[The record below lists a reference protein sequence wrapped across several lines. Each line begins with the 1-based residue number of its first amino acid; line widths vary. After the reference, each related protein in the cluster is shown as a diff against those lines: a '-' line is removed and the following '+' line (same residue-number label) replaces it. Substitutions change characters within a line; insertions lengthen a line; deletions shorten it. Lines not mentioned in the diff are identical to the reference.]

1 MPSQL
6 PHTLREYLQQKD
18 QNLAGI
24 ANNLWRISRPIHERQ
39 NRPDSNENGLVHVQA
54 VEDNIWRL
62 LQTTTLLNK
71 ANNLG
76 DFMLFELFLLSVA
89 ACCHDFDKALK
100 SALPQGFKHGKGSGD
115 FVEKNM
121 NILGLT
127 RPQANAISSVISI
140 HNLNPDEFQK
150 ELRLLNT
157 NQASH
162 VGSYSLQRLAVLL
175 KAADILHCDNS
186 RIPCLGIEPD
196 KLKGLDRKKHLC
208 RYCTDGWGHDGTRIV
223 IQASPRTEEEI
234 EAVSESL
241 GYMKHSEW
249 PAVSG
254 GLERYNFPYQLE
266 MEQDVTMQ
274 GCSIKQDEKEL
285 LNRYL
290 KDVIAATYRIDIQG
304 IYSMSGAGHK
314 SIYFPIEQHYTP
326 LKTMS
331 NPARLEKAVGLIK
344 ENVRRKDVRSAER
357 VPLTDLLSSCRRLLI
372 IGEPGGGKTTF
383 LRLIACVLAKDAL
396 EQGEPARKLHLGLSL
411 DEPVPI
417 PIFIRLS
424 ALAGTLKKGCPAV
437 NGAGAWRVLLQT
449 MEELFGK
456 ENSALLQI
464 LLDNG
469 NCAVLLDGLD
479 EEPDQNIRKQMKDV
493 TNAVLHHWE
502 DNLFVLSSRPFG
514 YHAVAALEEMAT
526 AHIDSF
532 GRDEI
537 LEFLNQWAYA
547 LFPDEEKRNREAY
560 LPELESAVLNMPRI
574 RRMAKNPVMLT
585 CLCVVHW
592 NERKLPEGKADLL
605 AAVLRWLLN
614 AKEEKRRQRGYSNT
628 FAEECFK
635 ALAWAMTSHKDG
647 KQVRADLTWAAEQL
661 AVPFLDELG
670 VQHERLRKKGI
681 LFLEAEML
689 DSGIIEQ
696 AGSGDIRFW
705 HYTFQEHYAARV
717 LAELSDANGPDG
729 WWQAIKPHLDDHQ
742 WDEVFDHFAGCL
754 AWIGRRRPNLL
765 VERVLGTTANGILT
779 SLARAVGV
787 LGRILRILTV
797 YDYQPPERLG
807 WQEARDRVM
816 DIFTLDGASR
826 VSVEQRIAVAEA
838 LGQAGDPRIDPLAP
852 EMLPV
857 PGMEGVLLGRYP
869 VTVAEYHCFIENN
882 GYRDRQYWEE
892 DGWGVKEK
900 KRWTVPEY
908 WVEQI
913 EHQNRPVTGV
923 SWYEA
928 GAYCNWLTAR
938 TNLSYRLPRVK
949 EWEKAATNTKG
960 EYPWGNAKP
969 NPELLNFNG
978 NVDVPTPVGIYQ
990 AGAAPGRHLD
1000 MSGNVWEW
1008 NWDLYQEGG
1017 SVRVLRGGSWLDDAR
1032 YCRSAIRNGR
1042 SPGNRDIILGFR
1054 LSRSV

>member
-6 PHTLREYLQQKD
+6 AHTLREYLQQKD
-18 QNLAGI
+18 QDLAEI

-39 NRPDSNENGLVHVQA
+39 NRPDSNENGFVHIQA

-76 DFMLFELFLLSVA
+76 DFMPFELFLFSCA
-89 ACCHDFDKALK
+89 ACCHDFDKALEN
-100 SALPQGFKHGKGSGD
+100 ALPEGFKHGEGSGD
-115 FVEKNM
+115 FVGKNKDT
-121 NILGLT
+121 LGLT

-140 HNLNPDEFQK
+140 HDLNLDKFQK
-150 ELRLLNT
+150 ELSLLNT
-157 NQASH
+157 NQASPI
-162 VGSYSLQRLAVLL
+162 GSYNLQRLAVLL

-186 RIPCLGIEPD
+186 RIPSLGIEPN
-196 KLKGLDRKKHLC
+196 KLEGLDRKKHLC
-208 RYCTDGWGHDGTRIV
+208 RYCTDGWCPNGTRIV

-234 EAVSESL
+234 EAVSECL
-241 GYMKHSEW
+241 GYMKNSEW

-266 MEQDVTMQ
+266 MEPDVTLQ
-274 GCSIKQDEKEL
+274 GCSLKQNEKEL

-331 NPARLEKAVGLIK
+331 NLSRLEEAVGMIR
-344 ENVRRKDVRSAER
+344 EDMRSAER
-357 VPLTDLLSSCRRLLI
+357 VLLTDLLSSCKRLLI

-396 EQGEPARKLHLGLSL
+396 EQGEPVRKLHLGLSL
-411 DEPVPI
+411 DGPVPI
-417 PIFIRLS
+417 PILIRLS

-456 ENSALLQI
+456 ENSLLLKK
-464 LLDNG
+464 LLDKG
-469 NCAVLLDGLD
+469 GCILLLDGLD

-514 YHAVAALEEMAT
+514 YHAVAALEKMAT

-532 GRDEI
+532 KREEI
-537 LEFLNQWAYA
+537 LEFLNRWANA

-614 AKEEKRRQRGYSNT
+614 AKEEKRRQRGYSST

-670 VQHERLRKKGI
+670 VKHDRLRKKGI

-689 DSGIIEQ
+689 DSGIVEQ
-696 AGSGDIRFW
+696 AGSGDLLFW
-705 HYTFQEHYAARV
+705 HYTFQEHYTARV
-717 LAELSDANGPDG
+717 LAELSDADGPDG

-742 WDEVFDHFAGCL
+742 WDEVLDHFAGCL
-754 AWIGRRRPNLL
+754 AWTGRRQLNLL
-765 VERVLGTTANGILT
+765 VDRVLGTADGSLT
-779 SLARAVGV
+779 SLAGVVGM
-787 LGRILRILTV
+787 LGRILRILAV
-797 YDYQPPERLG
+797 YDYQPPARLRWG
-807 WQEARDRVM
+807 EARDRVM
-816 DIFTLDGASR
+816 DIFILEGASQVPIDR
-826 VSVEQRIAVAEA
+826 RIAAAET
-838 LGQAGDPRIDPLAP
+838 LGQTGDPRIDSLAP

-869 VTVAEYHCFIENN
+869 VTVAEYNCFIENN
-882 GYRDRQYWEE
+882 GYRNRQYWKKEW
-892 DGWGVKEK
+892 WGVKEE
-900 KRWTVPEY
+900 RCLAEPED
-908 WVEQI
+908 WDEQI
-913 EHQNRPVTGV
+913 EYQNRPVTGV

-928 GAYCNWLTAR
+928 AAYCNWLTAR
-938 TNLSYRLPRVK
+938 TNFFYRLPREK
-949 EWEKAATNTKG
+949 EWEKAATNPNG
-960 EYPWGNAKP
+960 EYPWGDDEP
-969 NPELLNFNG
+969 NPDLLNFDK
-978 NVDVPTPVGIYQ
+978 NVGVPTPVGIYP
-990 AGAAPGRHLD
+990 AGAASGGHLD
-1000 MSGNVWEW
+1000 MAGNVWEW
-1008 NWDLYQEGG
+1008 NWDLYGEGG
-1017 SVRVLRGGSWLDDAR
+1017 CVEVSRGGGWGGDAHN
-1032 YCRSAIRNGR
+1032 CRSA
-1042 SPGNRDIILGFR
+1042 SRDYVPPDYRIDRLGFR
-1054 LSRSV
+1054 LSRFFSSDP

>member
-1 MPSQL
+1 MPNEL
-6 PHTLREYLQQKD
+6 PHTLREYLQHND
-18 QNLAGI
+18 QDFAGI

-39 NRPDSNENGLVHVQA
+39 NRPDSNENGPVHVLA

-62 LQTTTLLNK
+62 LQTTTHLNK

-76 DFMLFELFLLSVA
+76 DFMPFELFLLSGA

-100 SALPQGFKHGKGSGD
+100 SALPKWFEHGRGSGD
-115 FVEKNM
+115 FIIKNM
-121 NILGLT
+121 DTLGLT
-127 RPQANAISSVISI
+127 RPQANAISNVISI
-140 HNLNPDEFQK
+140 HNLNPDEFK
-150 ELRLLNT
+150 EEVSQLRT
-157 NQASH
+157 NQASP
-162 VGSYSLQRLAVLL
+162 VGSYNLKRLAVLL

-186 RIPCLGIEPD
+186 RILSIGID
-196 KLKGLDRKKHLC
+196 SNKLNGLDRKKHLC
-208 RYCTDGWGHDGTRIV
+208 RHCTDGWIPDGTRIL
-223 IQASPRTEEEI
+223 IQASPRADEEV
-234 EAVSESL
+234 EAVRECL
-241 GYMKHSEW
+241 GYMKNSEW
-249 PAVSG
+249 PAVSD
-254 GLERYNFPYQLE
+254 GLERYNFPYQLK

-274 GCSIKQDEKEL
+274 GCGLKQDEKDL
-285 LNRYL
+285 LSRYL

-331 NPARLEKAVGLIK
+331 NPARL
-344 ENVRRKDVRSAER
+344 DVRSAKR
-357 VPLTDLLSSCRRLLI
+357 VPLTDLLSSYRRLLI

-383 LRLIACVLAKDAL
+383 LRLIACVLAKDVL
-396 EQGEPARKLHLGLSL
+396 KQGEPARKLHLGLSL

-417 PIFIRLS
+417 PILIRLS

-456 ENSALLQI
+456 ENSSLLKK
-464 LLDNG
+464 LLDKG
-469 NCAVLLDGLD
+469 GCTVLLDGLD
-479 EEPDQNIRKQMKDV
+479 EEPDQNIRKQMVDV

-514 YHAVAALEEMAT
+514 YHAVAALEEMVT

-532 GRDEI
+532 GREEI

-547 LFPDEEKRNREAY
+547 LFPDEEERNREAY
-560 LPELESAVLNMPRI
+560 VPELESAVLNMPRI

-605 AAVLRWLLN
+605 SAVLRWLLN

-635 ALAWAMTSHKDG
+635 ALAWAMTNHKDG

-670 VQHERLRKKGI
+670 VQQDRLRKKGI

-689 DSGIIEQ
+689 DSGIVEQ

-705 HYTFQEHYAARV
+705 HYTFQEHYTARV
-717 LAELSDANGPDG
+717 LAELSDADGPDG
-729 WWQAIKPHLDDHQ
+729 WWHAVKPHLDDHQ
-742 WDEVFDHFAGCL
+742 WDEVLDHFAGCL
-754 AWIGRRRPNLL
+754 AWIGRRRLNLL
-765 VERVLGTTANGILT
+765 VDRVLGTAHGSLT
-779 SLARAVGV
+779 FLARAVGV

-807 WQEARDRVM
+807 WEEARDWVM
-816 DIFTLDGASR
+816 DIFTLEGASR
-826 VSVEQRIAVAEA
+826 VLVEQRIAAAEA
-838 LGQAGDPRIDPLAP
+838 LGQAGDPRTDPLAP

-857 PGMEGVLLGRYP
+857 PGMEGVLICMYP
-869 VTVAEYHCFIENN
+869 VTVAEYNCFIENN
-882 GYRDRQYWEE
+882 GYRDRQYWKQ
-892 DGWGVKEK
+892 GWRVKEK
-900 KRWTVPEY
+900 RGWAEPRD
-908 WVEQI
+908 WDEQI

-938 TNLSYRLPRVK
+938 NNLSYRLPREK
-949 EWEKAATNTKG
+949 EWTKAATNPNG
-960 EYPWGNAKP
+960 EYPWGDAEP
-969 NPELLNFNG
+969 NPELLNFDE
-978 NVDVPTPVGIYQ
+978 NVGVPTPVGIYP
-990 AGAAPGRHLD
+990 AGAAPGGHLD

-1008 NWDLYQEGG
+1008 NRDLYKEGG
-1017 SVRVLRGGSWLDDAR
+1017 SVRVIRGGSWNYDAHF
-1032 YCRSAIRNGR
+1032 CRSAFRYHYPPDYR
-1042 SPGNRDIILGFR
+1042 FSFLGFR
-1054 LSRSV
+1054 LSRSVSPGS

>member
-1 MPSQL
+1 M
-6 PHTLREYLQQKD
+6 K
-18 QNLAGI
+18 
-24 ANNLWRISRPIHERQ
+24 
-39 NRPDSNENGLVHVQA
+39 
-54 VEDNIWRL
+54 
-62 LQTTTLLNK
+62 
-71 ANNLG
+71 
-76 DFMLFELFLLSVA
+76 
-89 ACCHDFDKALK
+89 
-100 SALPQGFKHGKGSGD
+100 
-115 FVEKNM
+115 KNM
-121 NILGLT
+121 DQLGLT

-140 HNLNPDEFQK
+140 HDLNPDEFQQ
-150 ELRLLNT
+150 ELSQLKT
-157 NQASH
+157 IQASP
-162 VGSYSLQRLAVLL
+162 VGSYNLHRLAVLL

-186 RIPCLGIEPD
+186 RIPSLGIDADNLE
-196 KLKGLDRKKHLC
+196 GLDRKKYLY
-208 RYCTDGWGHDGTRIV
+208 RYCTDGWIPDGTQIL
-223 IQASPRTEEEI
+223 IQASPRTDEEV
-234 EAVSESL
+234 EAVRECL
-241 GYMKHSEW
+241 RYMKNSEW
-249 PAVSG
+249 PAVLG

-266 MEQDVTMQ
+266 MELKDVTMQ
-274 GCSIKQDEKEL
+274 DDGLRQDEQEL
-285 LNRYL
+285 LTTYL

-331 NPARLEKAVGLIK
+331 NPARLEEAVGMIR
-344 ENVRRKDVRSAER
+344 EDVRSAER
-357 VPLTDLLSSCRRLLI
+357 VPLTDLLSSYRRLLI

-479 EEPDQNIRKQMKDV
+479 EEPDENIRKQMVDV
-493 TNAVLHHWE
+493 TNAALHHWE
-502 DNLFVLSSRPFG
+502 NNLFVLSSRPFG
-514 YHAVAALEEMAT
+514 YHAVASLEEMAT
-526 AHIDSF
+526 VHIDSF
-532 GRDEI
+532 GREEI
-537 LEFLNQWAYA
+537 LEFFNRWACA

-574 RRMAKNPVMLT
+574 RLMAKNPVMLT

-635 ALAWAMTSHKDG
+635 ALALAMTSHRNG
-647 KQVRADLTWAAEQL
+647 KQVRMDLAWAAEQL

-670 VQHERLRKKGI
+670 VQHDRLRQKGI
-681 LFLEAEML
+681 IFLEADMI
-689 DSGIIEQ
+689 DSGIVEQ

-705 HYTFQEHYAARV
+705 HYTFQEHYAARA
-717 LAELSDANGPDG
+717 LAELSDADRPGG
-729 WWQAIKPHLDDHQ
+729 WWQAIKPHLDDRQ
-742 WDEVFDHFAGCL
+742 WDEVLDHFVGCL
-754 AWIGRRRPNLL
+754 AWTGRRRLNLL
-765 VERVLGTTANGILT
+765 VERVLGTTADGSLT

-797 YDYQPPERLG
+797 YDYQPPTRLG
-807 WQEARDRVM
+807 WEEARGRVM
-816 DIFTLDGASR
+816 DIFTLEGASR
-826 VSVEQRIAVAEA
+826 VLFEQRMAAAEA
-838 LGQAGDPRIDPLAP
+838 LGRAGDPRIDPLAP
-852 EMLPV
+852 EMFPV
-857 PGMEGVLLGRYP
+857 PGMDGVLLGRYP
-869 VTVAEYHCFIENN
+869 VTVAEYNRFIENN

-892 DGWGVKEK
+892 KWWNIKENEGWAE
-900 KRWTVPEY
+900 PED
-908 WVEQI
+908 WDEQL
-913 EHQNRPVTGV
+913 EHKNRPVTKL

-928 GAYCNWLTAR
+928 AAYCNWLAVQ
-938 TNLSYRLPRVK
+938 TNLSYRLPREK
-949 EWEKAATNTKG
+949 EWEKAATNPNG
-960 EYPWGNAKP
+960 EYPWGKDYP
-969 NPELLNFNG
+969 YRELLNFDE
-978 NVDVPTPVGIYQ
+978 NVGTPTPVGIYP
-990 AGAAPGRHLD
+990 ASAAPGGHLD

-1008 NWDLYQEGG
+1008 IWDLFKKGG
-1017 SVRVLRGGSWLDDAR
+1017 SDRVIRRGSCSDNMR
-1032 YCRSAIRNGR
+1032 SCRSAIRYFRR
-1042 SPGNRDIILGFR
+1042 SGDRHYNLGFR
-1054 LSRSV
+1054 LSRSVSLGL

>member
-1 MPSQL
+1 MPNEL

-18 QNLAGI
+18 KNLAAV

-76 DFMLFELFLLSVA
+76 DFMPFELFLLSGA
-89 ACCHDFDKALK
+89 ACCHDFDKALE
-100 SALPQGFKHGKGSGD
+100 SALPEGFEHGRGSGD

-121 NILGLT
+121 AILGLT
-127 RPQANAISSVISI
+127 RPQAKAISSVISI
-140 HNLNPDEFQK
+140 HNLNPDEFQQK
-150 ELRLLNT
+150 LSQLRT
-157 NQASH
+157 NQASP
-162 VGSYSLQRLAVLL
+162 VGSYNLQRLAVLL

-186 RIPCLGIEPD
+186 RIPSLGIDQD
-196 KLKGLDRKKHLC
+196 KLEGLNRKKHFC
-208 RYCTDGWGHDGTRIV
+208 RDCTDGWIPDGMRIF

-234 EAVSESL
+234 EAVSECL
-241 GYMKHSEW
+241 GYMKNSEW
-249 PAVSG
+249 PAVSD

-266 MEQDVTMQ
+266 MEQDVTRQ
-274 GCSIKQDEKEL
+274 GGGLKQDEKEL
-285 LNRYL
+285 LSRYL

-331 NPARLEKAVGLIK
+331 NPARLEEAVGMIR
-344 ENVRRKDVRSAER
+344 EDVRSAER
-357 VPLTDLLSSCRRLLI
+357 VPLTDLLSSYRRLLI

-417 PIFIRLS
+417 PILIRLS

-437 NGAGAWRVLLQT
+437 NGTEAWRVLLQT

-456 ENSALLQI
+456 ENSLLLKK
-464 LLDNG
+464 LLDKG
-469 NCAVLLDGLD
+469 GCTVLLDGLD
-479 EEPDQNIRKQMKDV
+479 EEPDQNIRKQMVDV

-514 YHAVAALEEMAT
+514 YHAVAALKEMET

-532 GRDEI
+532 GREEI
-537 LEFLNQWAYA
+537 LEFLNQWANA
-547 LFPDEEKRNREAY
+547 LFPDEEERNREAY

-635 ALAWAMTSHKDG
+635 ALAWAMTNHKDG
-647 KQVRADLTWAAEQL
+647 KQVRADLMWAAEQL

-670 VQHERLRKKGI
+670 VQQDRLRKKGI

-689 DSGIIEQ
+689 DSGVVEQ
-696 AGSGDIRFW
+696 AGSGDIKFW
-705 HYTFQEHYAARV
+705 HYTFQEHYAVRV
-717 LAELSDANGPDG
+717 LVELSDADGPDG
-729 WWQAIKPHLDDHQ
+729 WWHAVKPHLDDRQ
-742 WDEVFDHFAGCL
+742 WDEVLDHFAGCL
-754 AWIGRRRPNLL
+754 AWPGRRRLNLL
-765 VERVLGTTANGILT
+765 VERVLGTAEGSLI

-807 WQEARDRVM
+807 WGEARDRVM
-816 DIFTLDGASR
+816 DIFTFDGASR
-826 VSVEQRIAVAEA
+826 VPVEQRIAAAEA
-838 LGQAGDPRIDPLAP
+838 LGQAGDPRIDPLDP

-857 PGMEGVLLGRYP
+857 PGMEGVLLGMYP
-869 VTVAEYHCFIENN
+869 VTVAEYNCFIENN
-882 GYRDRQYWEE
+882 GYRDPQYWE
-892 DGWGVKEK
+892 DKWWGVKEVQ
-900 KRWTVPEY
+900 RWTIPED
-908 WVEQI
+908 WDEQL

-938 TNLSYRLPRVK
+938 TNLSYRLPREK
-949 EWEKAATNTKG
+949 EWEEAATNPNG
-960 EYPWGNAKP
+960 GYPWGDDEP
-969 NPELLNFNG
+969 NPELLNFDF
-978 NVDVPTPVGIYQ
+978 NVGVPTPVGIYP
-990 AGAAPGRHLD
+990 AGAAPGGHLD

-1008 NWDLYQEGG
+1008 NRDLYKKDG
-1017 SVRVLRGGSWLDDAR
+1017 SYRVIRGGNWYGVAR
-1032 YCRSAIRNGR
+1032 RCRSANHNRNSPDSR
-1042 SPGNRDIILGFR
+1042 SSALGFR
-1054 LSRSV
+1054 LSRSVSLGP